1 MWIIKLLFFAYLL
14 SSNLAMGQSHDHH
27 HMPDGKES
35 TKTIASKLQG
45 ESLYNLKG
53 NWKDASGDDFPLYKL
68 RGQPIVLAMAYT
80 KCTATCPLI
89 VAKLKEIESALDS
102 AGESRARIV
111 MTSFDPKFDTPDRLA
126 KYAKTKGLAQK
137 RWILLSPKTDRD
149 VRELAAALGVVY
161 SKDKGG
167 EFSHSNLISLLTDEG
182 VLQLQVSGLSASHDD
197 LVARIVK
204 GKNGK

>member
-1 MWIIKLLFFAYLL
+1 MAQ
-14 SSNLAMGQSHDHH
+14 AHDHH
-27 HMPDGKES
+27 HMSDGKEPI
-35 TKTIASKLQG
+35 KTIAPKIKG

-53 NWKDASGDDFPLYKL
+53 HWKEMSGEELPLHNL

-89 VAKLKEIESALDS
+89 VAKLKEIEKALNA
-102 AGESRARIV
+102 AGESKAKIV
-111 MTSFDPKFDTPDRLA
+111 LASFDPKFDSPNRLSE
-126 KYAKTKGLAQK
+126 YAKIKGLAQS
-137 RWILLSPKTDRD
+137 RWILLSPNGDRD

-197 LVARIVK
+197 LVARIVN
-204 GKNGK
+204 GKNGQ